1 MLEPPLGFLE
11 ARVLA
16 VLVEKAAT
24 VPDSYPLSLNALM
37 AGCNQKSA
45 RDPVVSVSEAEVQ
58 QALDGLRARSLVI
71 ESSGSRVSRHEHN
84 APRALG
90 LPSQAVAILAVLVL
104 RGPQTS
110 AELRSATE
118 RLHRF
123 ADQSALD
130 GFLEDLASRPPERGG
145 PLVVKLPRAPG
156 AREARWAH
164 LLSGPPPEA
173 KSAAEPSRSRGPR
186 PDAAADLDALEARVA
201 TLEERVA
208 KLAAALGTDLSDD

>member
-24 VPDSYPLSLNALM
+24 VPDSYPLSLNALL
-37 AGCNQKSA
+37 AGCNQRSA

-58 QALDGLRARSLVI
+58 AALDALRARSLAI

-84 APRALG
+84 AGRALG
-90 LPSQAVAILAVLVL
+90 LPAQAVALLAALVL
-104 RGPQTS
+104 RGPQTA
-110 AELRSATE
+110 AELRANTE

-130 GFLEDLASRPPERGG
+130 GFLEDLATRPAERGG
-145 PLVVKLPRAPG
+145 PFVARLPRAPG
-156 AREARWAH
+156 SREARWVQ
-164 LLSGPPPEA
+164 LLTGPAPEA
-173 KSAAEPSRSRGPR
+173 PDPPRRDEPVTALER
-186 PDAAADLDALEARVA
+186 LEARVA
-201 TLEERVA
+201 ALEAR
-208 KLAAALGTDLSDD
+208 LAELEGTPAADPPAP

>member
-58 QALDGLRARSLVI
+58 QALDGLRLRSMVI

-173 KSAAEPSRSRGPR
+173 ESAAEPSRSCEPR